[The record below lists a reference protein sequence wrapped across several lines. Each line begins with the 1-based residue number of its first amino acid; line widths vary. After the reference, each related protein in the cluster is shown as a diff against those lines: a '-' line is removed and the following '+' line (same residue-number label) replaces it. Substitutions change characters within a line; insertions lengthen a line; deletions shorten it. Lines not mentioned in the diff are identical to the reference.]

1 MRLLLVEDDPE
12 VGALVK
18 EALEA
23 ESYAL
28 DWAKDGLEATSFIQI
43 YPYDLVVLDGMLPGL
58 DGFEVLHILRSSKN
72 RVPVLMLTA
81 RDGLEDRV
89 KGLELGADDYLT
101 KPFALAELRARV
113 RALLRRSAGAADN
126 LLEVGRLK
134 LDLSSRLAWWSGESL
149 GLSGREYGLLEFLA
163 LHAGGYYPRE
173 ILMEHVWPGD
183 SSVGA
188 RVVDTYIRYLRRKLG
203 DDAIET
209 VKGLGY
215 TFRG

>member
-72 RVPVLMLTA
+72 LVPVLMLTA